1 LFQIL
6 SEFEVSWCARRGGAS
21 VSDEDNQEIR
31 QRIGELILA
40 HRDLDDAIT
49 HMATIPQAD
58 ELQLRRMKKRKL
70 LLKDVIGR
78 LQSGLIPDL
87 DA

>member
-1 LFQIL
+1 M
-6 SEFEVSWCARRGGAS
+6 
-21 VSDEDNQEIR
+21 SDEDNQEIR

-49 HMATIPQAD
+49 HMATIPHGD
-58 ELQLRRMKKRKL
+58 ELQIRRMKKRKL
-70 LLKDVIGR
+70 LLKDAIGR